1 MRHSAGEKTFIG
13 FVLFAIFMQ
22 GLALWV
28 GASAITSGIKALS
41 DSCGKRYGIEVV
53 VGGDWFCPEDE

>member
-1 MRHSAGEKTFIG
+1 MRHSTGGKFFVG
-13 FVLFAIFMQ
+13 FALFAIFLQ
-22 GLALWV
+22 GFGLWV
-28 GASAITSGIKALS
+28 AASAITSGIKALS